1 MVRERKQ
8 LDRRWMWLGAAILLV
23 VVFFAARSLL
33 REPLPVRAV
42 QVVREELSKTT
53 ATNGRVEPVTP
64 YVYTSPLATTVKA
77 VYVQPGDKVPAGKLL
92 MVLDDVQARARL
104 ADAESGVKT
113 AQAAL
118 DAALHN
124 GTQAEQ
130 QAAVAEVTRARL
142 ARDSAQKSLDALIRL
157 NAEGAAS
164 AGEVAAARSQLAA
177 AEAALQAAEQSATSR
192 YSPVEVERER
202 AALDGAKSNLAAAQ
216 QIEEQTSYRAPV
228 AGTVYSVNAQPT
240 DFVQAGTSL
249 LEMADLRRVRVR
261 AYFDEPEIGAL
272 AVGQPILI
280 RWDAMPGM
288 GWHGHIERL
297 PADIFTY
304 TTRNV
309 GAVLVS
315 IDAPGDGLLPD
326 STVTVTV
333 TTQSVPNTLS
343 IPREALR
350 FENGKYYVFK
360 VVSDDEMLR
369 VPVTIGA
376 ITLTQVE
383 ILSGLQSGDWVATG
397 TTNGQ
402 PLQLGVPIRVLR

>member
-8 LDRRWMWLGAAILLV
+8 LDRRWLWLGAAILLV
-23 VVFFAARSLL
+23 FVFFAARSLL
-33 REPLPVRAV
+33 RERLPVRAV

-53 ATNGRVEPVTP
+53 ATDGRVEPVAP
-64 YVYTSPLATTVKA
+64 YMYTSPIATTVKA
-77 VYVQPGDKVPAGKLL
+77 VYAQPGDKVPAGKLL

-113 AQAAL
+113 AQTAL
-118 DAALHN
+118 EAALHN

-130 QAAVAEVTRARL
+130 QTASADVTRAHL
-142 ARDSAQKSLDALIRL
+142 DRDAAQKSLDTLIKL

-164 AGEVAAARSQLAA
+164 AGEVAAARDRLATA
-177 AEAALQAAEQSATSR
+177 DAALRAADQSASSR
-192 YSPVEVERER
+192 YSPLEVERER
-202 AALDGAKSNLAAAQ
+202 VALSSAQSNLAAAQ
-216 QIEEQTSYRAPV
+216 QVEEQTSYRAPV
-228 AGTVYSVNAQPT
+228 SGTVYSVNAHAT
-240 DFVQAGTSL
+240 DFVNAGSTL
-249 LEMADLRRVRVR
+249 LEMADLSRIRVR
-261 AYFDEPEIGAL
+261 AYFDEPEIGQL

-280 RWDAMPGM
+280 RWDAKPGM
-288 GWHGHIERL
+288 VWHGHIERL
-297 PADIFTY
+297 PAEVITY

-315 IDAPGDGLLPD
+315 IDGSDDGLLPD
-326 STVTVTV
+326 TNVTVTV
-333 TTQSVPNTLS
+333 TTQSEPNTLS

-360 VVSDDEMLR
+360 IVNDDEMQR
-369 VPVTIGA
+369 VPVTIGP
-376 ITLTQVE
+376 ITLTEVA
-383 ILSGLQSGDWVATG
+383 ILSGLQTGDWVATG